1 MKMKNV
7 LWMATAL
14 AMAASNPGGYHVVKK
29 IPVGGEGGWDY
40 LTADSDA
47 RRLYVSHG
55 GQVEVVDLENGSVV
69 GKIPDTPGVHGIAIA
84 PDLGR
89 GFVSSGRTSSVTI
102 FDLKTL
108 KTIGHAE
115 TGKNP
120 DAIIY
125 DPESKRVFA
134 FNGGSASTT
143 VIDASTGNVAST
155 IALGGRPEFAA
166 ADGKGHVFVNLED
179 KSAVARLDSK

>member
-1 MKMKNV
+1 MKMRNV
-7 LWMATAL
+7 LWMAAAL
-14 AMAASNPGGYHVVKK
+14 AMAASNQ
-29 IPVGGEGGWDY
+29 GGWDY
-40 LTADSDA
+40 LIADSEA

-55 GQVEVVDLENGSVV
+55 GQVEVVDLDNGSVV

-89 GFVSSGRTSSVTI
+89 GFVSSGRSASVII
-102 FDLKTL
+102 FELKTL

-134 FNGGSASTT
+134 FNGGSASAT
-143 VIDASTGNVAST
+143 VIDAATGNVAST
-155 IALGGRPEFAA
+155 IPLGGRPEFAA

-179 KSAVARLDSK
+179 KSAVAKLDSKKLVV